1 MRKFTL
7 KIVVLTFCMVLPVL
21 LSAQDNIEKKQGV
34 YEYVVTKA
42 NGDFNQVSSSIEDA
56 VNAKGYKLLAKMDTG
71 LKEECSYKSRVFVI
85 YDSVYAEKLME
96 INKLTAP
103 FGIIDRFNLFEDED
117 GIHISI
123 VNPVSINRTILMED
137 EKNLTFLNQHKN
149 NLRAVI
155 EKAVSGTMTSVQYG
169 EFRKKG
175 YIGRTMGVMAGGD
188 FDGKIEEAAVVTGM
202 DLPVVLQK
210 LQKGFE
216 KSDGKW
222 NLHLIYS
229 LNVPGKQLAV
239 LGLSSAAV
247 EGKSYSIV
255 KNGNDKNRDGF
266 SCPGLAHAAAY
277 PLEVVVVKESDGIKI
292 KIVDAM
298 FRMKMYFED
307 AGMMAFAK
315 NMTMPGSIQDE
326 IKDMIK
332 SALEL

>member
-1 MRKFTL
+1 MKNISL
-7 KIVVLTFCMVLPVL
+7 KIVILTFCMILPVL
-21 LSAQDNIEKKQGV
+21 LTAQDKIEQKQGV
-34 YEYVVTKA
+34 YEYVVTKV
-42 NGDFNQVSSSIEDA
+42 NGDFTQVSSSLEDA
-56 VNAKGYKLLAKMDTG
+56 INASGYLLLAKMDTG
-71 LKEECSYKSRVFVI
+71 LKDECSYKSRIFVI
-85 YDSVYAEKLME
+85 YDSAYAKKLMDM
-96 INKLTAP
+96 NKLTAP
-103 FGIIDRFNLFEDED
+103 FGIVDRFNLFEDEA
-117 GIHISI
+117 GAHISI
-123 VNPVSINRTILMED
+123 VNPVSTNRTILMED
-137 EKNLTFLNQHKN
+137 EKHLSFLNQHKKD
-149 NLRAVI
+149 LRAVI
-155 EKAVSGTMTSVQYG
+155 EKVVSGTITNAQYG

-188 FDGKIEEAAVVTGM
+188 FEGKIEEAAVVTGM
-202 DLPVVLQK
+202 ELSVVLGK
-210 LQKGFE
+210 LENGFA

-247 EGKSYSIV
+247 ESKSFTIV
-255 KNGNDKNRDGF
+255 KNGNDKNRDEF